1 MKSAAEMCRH
11 HDCRTYSVEP
21 IQPNEPSPV
30 PSTPD
35 EAISARTGIAAG
47 AVSARPDATRLTMI
61 VVGAAGILAGIA
73 FVLSI
78 SWLRGDAPVLQTA
91 AAASPTVAPA
101 TGPVSSIAES
111 APAPTWTGQRTAT
124 WASDGSKTIAFEL
137 LAKHDVPVWMSR
149 ARPVLAVQ
157 CLSRA
162 TRAFV
167 VLGSSANF
175 EEDAFHRT
183 VRLQWDDEAMTVEKW
198 QASESGQE
206 LFAPDGVAFAHQ
218 LARANRLRF
227 GFTPFNAPPVTVE
240 FAVQGFDQLAGLV
253 ASTCGRRLDSAR

>member
-1 MKSAAEMCRH
+1 M
-11 HDCRTYSVEP
+11 TP
-21 IQPNEPSPV
+21 IEPNEPSPV
-30 PSTPD
+30 PPTPD
-35 EAISARTGIAAG
+35 VASAARTGSAAG

-61 VVGAAGILAGIA
+61 LVGGAGILAGIA
-73 FVLSI
+73 FVLTV
-78 SWLRGDAPVLQTA
+78 SWLRGEAPVVQTA
-91 AAASPTVAPA
+91 AAASPAVAPA
-101 TGPVSSIAES
+101 TAGAPATKPASPVVAES
-111 APAPTWTGQRTAT
+111 APAPTWTGQRKTS

-137 LAKHDVPVWMSR
+137 LATHDVPVWMSR
-149 ARPVLAVQ
+149 ARPALVVQ

-162 TRAFV
+162 TRTFV

-183 VRLQWDDEAMTVEKW
+183 VRLQWDDDAMMVERW

-206 LFAPDGVAFAHQ
+206 LFAPDGVAFARQ

-253 ASTCGRRLDSAR
+253 ASTCGWRRDSAR